1 MNERAGFKDH
11 FSGHASAYADAR
23 PRYPE
28 ALYDWLAAQC
38 PARALACDVGCGNGQ
53 ASVALAERFE
63 AVIASDPSAAQI
75 ANAVR
80 HPRVAYRVEAA
91 EALSVAPASGDL
103 LTVAQALHWFDF
115 EPFFARAREVL
126 KPDGVFAAW
135 SYGVMRITPPVNEVL
150 QRFEHERVGKYWPP
164 ERRHVD
170 AAYATIA
177 FPFERI
183 ATPAFAMTQVWS
195 AAQALAYLG
204 TWSAVQRHDKATGTS
219 AIDALRPELEAAWG
233 DPETRRTIE
242 WPLLVWVGRRSAAAQ

>member
-11 FSGHASAYADAR
+11 FSAHASAYADAR

-91 EALSVAPASGDL
+91 EALSVAPASVDL

-135 SYGVMRITPPVNEVL
+135 SYGVMRIAPAIDAVL
-150 QRFEHERVGKYWPP
+150 GRFEHQRVGKYWPP
-164 ERRHVD
+164 ERCHVD

-177 FPFERI
+177 FPFERMP
-183 ATPAFAMTQVWS
+183 TPAFAMTQSWTAS
-195 AAQALAYLG
+195 DALAYLE
-204 TWSAVQRHDKATGTS
+204 TWSAVQRHDRATGTR
-219 AIDALRPELEAAWG
+219 AIDALRPEFEAAWG
-233 DPETRRTIE
+233 DPSMLRTVE
-242 WPLLVWVGRRSAAAQ
+242 WPLLVWVGRQADEAH